1 VPGQSA
7 IRPEEKICLAAL
19 AGDRFA
25 FLFAFDLECDVDELV
40 FLAADEFAL
49 ACPVQQLV
57 GGHAVALGLADGVF
71 EECVLNLTY
80 SQLTVR
86 NLRRCMR

>member
-1 VPGQSA
+1 MFDDT
-7 IRPEEKICLAAL
+7 AAEIVEYL
-19 AGDRFA
+19 VTDSYLEPDGP
-25 FLFAFDLECDVDELV
+25 FLHIGAEAERRSVGVTSRTPLRW
-40 FLAADEFAL
+40 
-49 ACPVQQLV
+49 V